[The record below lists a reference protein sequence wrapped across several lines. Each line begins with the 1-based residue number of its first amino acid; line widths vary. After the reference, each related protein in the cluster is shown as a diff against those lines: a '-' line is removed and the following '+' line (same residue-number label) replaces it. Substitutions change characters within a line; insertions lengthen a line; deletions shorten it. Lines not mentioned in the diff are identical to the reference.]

1 MVSLSSPPSLTPSPA
16 RAKSRPATTI
26 RIGTRETAMSL
37 AFIFPGQGS
46 QDVGMGA
53 ELAKAFPVAKAV
65 FDEVDTDVLLHAQRQ
80 DRGIVAGLTQNLRGK
95 PEFDARMVCLAE
107 PGWARKAADTGR
119 GEWRKLHCGSLL
131 IRIHK
136 RDCTHTSVSVVR
148 VFGTVEGL
156 IQESLRHIWLTLKPL
171 REVLLAAS
179 LDGSSLDLVAS
190 LEDART
196 ASEVDIGGRQIV
208 QALVIA
214 AMIVRGD
221 EAGDDSLEVAGQ
233 VVVFEQDPA
242 LQQEVRSGP
251 GS

>member
-1 MVSLSSPPSLTPSPA
+1 M
-16 RAKSRPATTI
+16 
-26 RIGTRETAMSL
+26 
-37 AFIFPGQGS
+37 
-46 QDVGMGA
+46 
-53 ELAKAFPVAKAV
+53 
-65 FDEVDTDVLLHAQRQ
+65 
-80 DRGIVAGLTQNLRGK
+80 
-95 PEFDARMVCLAE
+95 
-107 PGWARKAADTGR
+107 
-119 GEWRKLHCGSLL
+119 
-131 IRIHK
+131 
-136 RDCTHTSVSVVR
+136 
-148 VFGTVEGL
+148 
-156 IQESLRHIWLTLKPL
+156 TLKPL

-221 EAGDDSLEVAGQ
+221 EAGDGSLEVAGQ